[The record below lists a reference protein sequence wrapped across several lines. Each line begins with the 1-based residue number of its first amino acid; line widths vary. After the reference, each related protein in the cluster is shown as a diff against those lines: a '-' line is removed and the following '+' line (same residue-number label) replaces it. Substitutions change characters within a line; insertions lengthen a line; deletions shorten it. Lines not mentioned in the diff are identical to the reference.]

1 LPDNSDT
8 TKSDAIVD
16 SSSVDEKSDGEVLN
30 RVQDDGGGGSA
41 ASSEGGSGAFPS
53 EGGSTSSSGGS
64 KSSSLGL
71 MYGLSAGHGIKH
83 FGQGALLVMIP
94 SIRATLGLS
103 DVAIGGIS
111 SAQSIS
117 SGIANIPAGILTDM
131 FRKKIAWILLA
142 SMLMVGTGYV
152 VIGVSPVYWIL
163 LIGVAIVGFGTSMW
177 HAPAFG
183 TLAARYPERRGF
195 AMAAHLT
202 GAQVGNTTSPLI
214 IGFLL
219 AGSIGSWVVFSGIDW
234 RWLSVI
240 VAVPMFMTGFVVI
253 AKFKTAGAESS
264 GSVTLNEYF
273 GSAKRLITN
282 PGILGMSL
290 LGAMRGAVHN
300 SFQVFLVLYMRE
312 ELDYSDT
319 FVGVH
324 VALITMAGIISTP
337 IMGNLSDRIGRR
349 PVISFA
355 MTAMTILIFLFLQFD
370 SGLAMTLL
378 IAVLGLFFFSVM
390 PIINAAA
397 MDMIDKGSEGSGTA
411 LMFAGGSVIG
421 SLTPIAAGF
430 INQSSGFHG
439 VIIFSGAIAATGA
452 LLSLVLP
459 MKRLG
464 QS

>member
-1 LPDNSDT
+1 MTNIKPSNESLST
-8 TKSDAIVD
+8 ASGDAGT
-16 SSSVDEKSDGEVLN
+16 ELEN
-30 RVQDDGGGGSA
+30 
-41 ASSEGGSGAFPS
+41 SSETHAG
-53 EGGSTSSSGGS
+53 
-64 KSSSLGL
+64 LGL

-94 SIRATLGLS
+94 SIRATLGLG
-103 DVAIGGIS
+103 DVAIGGMS

-131 FRKKIAWILLA
+131 FRKKIARILLA
-142 SMLMVGTGYV
+142 SMLMVGVGYII
-152 VIGVSPVYWIL
+152 IGSSPVYWAL
-163 LIGVAIVGFGTSMW
+163 LIGVTIVGFGTSLW

-202 GAQVGNTTSPLI
+202 GAQIGNTTSPLI

-234 RWLSVI
+234 RWLCAIISIPTFLTGLAVI
-240 VAVPMFMTGFVVI
+240 TR
-253 AKFKTAGAESS
+253 FKTAGAESKGDIS
-264 GSVTLNEYF
+264 LGEYF
-273 GSAKRLITN
+273 SSAKKMFTN
-282 PGILGMSL
+282 TGVLGMAL

-300 SFQVFLVLYMRE
+300 SFQVFLVIYMRE

-319 FVGVH
+319 LVGVH
-324 VALITMAGIISTP
+324 VALITMAGIVSTP
-337 IMGNLSDRIGRR
+337 IMGNMSDRIGRR

-355 MTAMTILIFLFLQFD
+355 MTTMTLLIFLFLYFD
-370 SGLAMTLL
+370 SGLPMTIL

-411 LMFAGGSVIG
+411 LMFTGGSIVG

-430 INQSSGFHG
+430 INQETGFHG
-439 VIIFSGAIAATGA
+439 VIIFAGIIAAMGA
-452 LLSLVLP
+452 ALSLLLP
-459 MKRLG
+459 MKVRV
-464 QS
+464 

>member
-1 LPDNSDT
+1 LPETSDT
-8 TKSDAIVD
+8 SSTSDNTAEGPSAAVGN
-16 SSSVDEKSDGEVLN
+16 SEDEGLKQ
-30 RVQDDGGGGSA
+30 VQDDDA
-41 ASSEGGSGAFPS
+41 AA
-53 EGGSTSSSGGS
+53 GS
-64 KSSSLGL
+64 KTSLGL

-94 SIRATLGLS
+94 SIKATLGLS

-111 SAQSIS
+111 SVQSIS

-131 FRKKIAWILLA
+131 FRKKIAWILLT
-142 SMLMVGTGYV
+142 SMLMVGTGYIL
-152 VIGVSPVYWIL
+152 IGVSEYYWIL
-163 LIGVAIVGFGTSMW
+163 LVGVAIVGFGTSMW

-202 GAQVGNTTSPLI
+202 GAQIGNTTSPLI
-214 IGFLL
+214 IGFVL

-240 VAVPMFMTGFVVI
+240 VAIPMFMTGIAVI

-264 GSVTLNEYF
+264 GSVSLSEYF
-273 GSAKRLITN
+273 ASSKRLLTN
-282 PGILGMSL
+282 PGVLGMAL
-290 LGAMRGAVHN
+290 LGALRGAIHN

-324 VALITMAGIISTP
+324 IALITMAGIISTP
-337 IMGNLSDRIGRR
+337 VMGNLSDRIGRR

-355 MTAMTILIFLFLQFD
+355 MTSMTVLIFLFLQFD
-370 SGLAMTLL
+370 SGLAMTAL

-411 LMFAGGSVIG
+411 LMFSGGAVIG
-421 SLTPIAAGF
+421 SFTPIAAGF
-430 INQSSGFHG
+430 INQSSGFEG
-439 VIIFSGAIAATGA
+439 VIIFSGAIAAVGA
-452 LLSLVLP
+452 VLSLILP
-459 MKRLG
+459 MKAKI
-464 QS
+464 SS

>member
-1 LPDNSDT
+1 MPNTDITSTTPKDDSD
-8 TKSDAIVD
+8 D
-16 SSSVDEKSDGEVLN
+16 EVLN
-30 RVQDDGGGGSA
+30 QVQDDEEPDHG
-41 ASSEGGSGAFPS
+41 
-53 EGGSTSSSGGS
+53 SSGKPDS
-64 KSSSLGL
+64 VAKNTSLGL

-111 SAQSIS
+111 STQSIA

-142 SMLMVGTGYV
+142 SMLMVGTGYII
-152 VIGVSPVYWIL
+152 IGVAPVYWVL

-219 AGSIGSWVVFSGIDW
+219 AGSIGSWVVFSGVDW
-234 RWLSVI
+234 RWLAVI
-240 VAVPMFMTGFVVI
+240 IAIPMFMTGLAVI
-253 AKFKTAGAESS
+253 AKFKTAGAEST
-264 GSVTLNEYF
+264 GSVSLREYF
-273 GSAKRLITN
+273 GSAKKLFTN
-282 PGILGMSL
+282 PGVLGMAL
-290 LGAMRGAVHN
+290 LGALRGAIHN

-312 ELDYSDT
+312 ELGYSDT

-355 MTAMTILIFLFLQFD
+355 MSSMTILIFLFLQFD
-370 SGLAMTLL
+370 SGLPMTAL

-411 LMFAGGSVIG
+411 LMFSGGAIIG
-421 SLTPIAAGF
+421 SFTPIAAGF
-430 INQSSGFHG
+430 INQSQGFHG
-439 VIIFSGAIAATGA
+439 VIIFSGAIAGLGA
-452 LLSLVLP
+452 LLSLILP
-459 MKRLG
+459 MTRK
-464 QS
+464 S

>member
-1 LPDNSDT
+1 MPNTDPTDSTQLDSPTEDLST
-8 TKSDAIVD
+8 TVEKSEDEALNQAQDGVGAN
-16 SSSVDEKSDGEVLN
+16 EKSD
-30 RVQDDGGGGSA
+30 SA
-41 ASSEGGSGAFPS
+41 AKTSG
-53 EGGSTSSSGGS
+53 
-64 KSSSLGL
+64 LGL

-94 SIRATLGLS
+94 SIRATLGLG
-103 DVAIGGIS
+103 DVAIGGMS

-142 SMLMVGTGYV
+142 SMLMVGTGYII
-152 VIGVSPVYWIL
+152 IGASPVYWTL
-163 LIGVAIVGFGTSMW
+163 LIGVTIVGFGTSLW

-202 GAQVGNTTSPLI
+202 GAQIGNTTSPLI
-214 IGFLL
+214 VGFLL
-219 AGSIGSWVVFSGIDW
+219 AGTIGTWVVFSGIDW
-234 RWLSVI
+234 RWLAVI
-240 VAVPMFMTGFVVI
+240 ISIPMFLTGLAVV

-264 GSVTLNEYF
+264 GDVSLREYF
-273 GSAKRLITN
+273 GSAKRLLTN
-282 PGILGMSL
+282 PGVLGMAL
-290 LGAMRGAVHN
+290 IGALRGAIHN
-300 SFQVFLVLYMRE
+300 SFQVFLVIYMRE

-337 IMGNLSDRIGRR
+337 IMGNMSDRVGRR

-355 MTAMTILIFLFLQFD
+355 MTSMTVLIFLFLQFD
-370 SGLAMTLL
+370 SGLSMTVL

-411 LMFAGGSVIG
+411 LMFSGGAVIG
-421 SLTPIAAGF
+421 SMTPIAAGF
-430 INQSSGFHG
+430 INQESGFHG
-439 VIIFSGAIAATGA
+439 VIIFAGIIAAIGA
-452 LLSLVLP
+452 TLSLVLP
-459 MKRLG
+459 MKAKR
-464 QS
+464 